1 MKTSIPRSSC
11 PCLAAFQSGFTP
23 CLDSCLAVQNFW
35 FSLELF
41 SVHQGHISQWPQS
54 APVLVRSGVHAAIW
68 DSIQVCV

>member
-1 MKTSIPRSSC
+1 
-11 PCLAAFQSGFTP
+11 
-23 CLDSCLAVQNFW
+23 VQNFW